1 MIGTIRGSVIDRDPV
16 LEKSSSA
23 EVTIEVAGIGYR
35 VLVTAATLSRLPADD
50 EVLLFVHQHFWD
62 DNQKLFGFRTKTER
76 VAFEGLLGAHKV
88 GPNLAMAILATHPVE
103 QLARILAEDDL
114 AALCEVP
121 GVGKKTA
128 QQILVDLRS
137 TLVLPVLDDT
147 GATIDLTPVGGDGAG
162 GTGDGDAAVS
172 LVDVREAMANLG
184 YSSEE
189 IRRAVAS
196 LGDEVDQADDSGQLL
211 KLAILSLSAS

>member
-1 MIGTIRGSVIDRDPV
+1 MIGTLRGVVVDRDPV
-16 LEKSSSA
+16 LEKASST

-35 VLVTAATLSRLPADD
+35 VQVTAATLSRLPAD
-50 EVLLFVHQHFWD
+50 EPVLLFVHHHFWETD
-62 DNQKLFGFRTKTER
+62 QKLFGFRTKTER
-76 VAFEGLLGAHKV
+76 AAFEGLLGAHKV
-88 GPNLAMAILATHPVE
+88 GPALALAVLATHPVE

-137 TLVLPVLDDT
+137 SLVLPVLDDS
-147 GATIDLTPVGGDGAG
+147 GATIDLTPVGGGDELDADGG
-162 GTGDGDAAVS
+162 PGN

-189 IRRAVAS
+189 IRRAVAA
-196 LGDEVDQADDSGQLL
+196 LGDEATTNNDSGQLL
-211 KLAILSLSAS
+211 KLAILSLASG

>member
-1 MIGTIRGSVIDRDPV
+1 MIGSLRGVVIDREPV
-16 LEKSSSA
+16 LERAAGA
-23 EVTIEVAGIGYR
+23 EIVVEVGGVGYR
-35 VLVTAATLSRLPADD
+35 VTVTAATLSRLPAD
-50 EVLLFVHQHFWD
+50 EPVLLHIHHHFWEAD
-62 DNQKLFGFRTKTER
+62 QKLFGFRTRTER

-88 GPNLAMAILATHPVE
+88 GPNLALAVLATHPVE

-137 TLVLPVLDDT
+137 TLVLPVLEGGT
-147 GATIDLTPVGGDGAG
+147 AIDLTAGGAIDPDPDGA
-162 GTGDGDAAVS
+162 TG

-184 YSSEE
+184 YSTEE
-189 IRRAVAS
+189 IRRAVAG
-196 LGDEVDQADDSGQLL
+196 LGEVDPSTTDSGQLL
-211 KLAILSLSAS
+211 KLAILSLASG

>member
-1 MIGTIRGSVIDRDPV
+1 MIGTLRGVVVDRDPV
-16 LEKSSSA
+16 LEKASSA
-23 EVTIEVAGIGYR
+23 EVTVEVNGVGYR
-35 VLVTAATLSRLPADD
+35 VQVTAATLSRLPAD
-50 EVLLFVHQHFWD
+50 EPVLLFVHHHFWETD
-62 DNQKLFGFRTKTER
+62 QKLFGFRTKTER
-76 VAFEGLLGAHKV
+76 AAFEGLLGAHKV
-88 GPNLAMAILATHPVE
+88 GPALALAVLATHPVE

-137 TLVLPVLDDT
+137 SLVLPVLDDA
-147 GATIDLTPVGGDGAG
+147 GVTIDLTPI
-162 GTGDGDAAVS
+162 GTGDGAESADGQGS

-189 IRRAVAS
+189 IRRAVAA
-196 LGDEVDQADDSGQLL
+196 LGDEVMTNNDSGQLL
-211 KLAILSLSAS
+211 KLAILSLASG

>member
-1 MIGTIRGSVIDRDPV
+1 MIGTLRGQVVDRDPV

-23 EVTIEVAGIGYR
+23 EVTVEVNGIGYR
-35 VLVTAATLSRLPADD
+35 VNVTAATLSRLPADED
-50 EVLLFVHQHFWD
+50 VVLFIHHHFWEND
-62 DNQKLFGFRTKTER
+62 QKLFGFRTKTER

-88 GPNLAMAILATHPVE
+88 GPNLALAILATHPVE

-137 TLVLPVLDDT
+137 SLVLPVLDEA
-147 GATIDLTPVGGDGAG
+147 GVTIDLTPIGADDDGEGGQA
-162 GTGDGDAAVS
+162 S

-196 LGDEVDQADDSGQLL
+196 LGDEVDRTTDSGHLL
-211 KLAILSLSAS
+211 KLAILSLAAGS

>member
-1 MIGTIRGSVIDRDPV
+1 MIGTLRGEVVDRDPV
-16 LEKSSSA
+16 VDKASS
-23 EVTIEVAGIGYR
+23 EITIEVAGIGYR
-35 VLVTAATLSRLPADD
+35 VSVTAATLSRLPVDE
-50 EVLLFVHQHFWD
+50 EVLLFIHQHFWEND
-62 DNQKLFGFRTKTER
+62 QKLFGFRTKTER

-88 GPNLAMAILATHPVE
+88 GPNLALAILATHPVE

-137 TLVLPVLDDT
+137 TLVLPVLDDA
-147 GATIDLTPVGGDGAG
+147 GVTIDLTPIGAG
-162 GTGDGDAAVS
+162 AEADGGQAS

-196 LGDEVDQADDSGQLL
+196 LGDEADRTTDSGQLL
-211 KLAILSLSAS
+211 KLAILSLAAGS

>member
-1 MIGTIRGSVIDRDPV
+1 MIGTLHGQIIDREPV
-16 LEKSSSA
+16 LEKAASA
-23 EVTIEVAGIGYR
+23 EVIIEVAGVGYR
-35 VLVTAATLSRLPADD
+35 VTVTTSTLSRLPAD
-50 EVLLFVHQHFWD
+50 EPVLLHVHHHFWEAD
-62 DNQKLFGFRTKTER
+62 QKLFGFRTRTER

-88 GPNLAMAILATHPVE
+88 GPNLAIAVLATHPVE

-137 TLVLPVLDDT
+137 SLVLPALEDGT
-147 GATIDLTPVGGDGAG
+147 AIDLTAIGLDGDGGAAG
-162 GTGDGDAAVS
+162 GNGEAS

-189 IRRAVAS
+189 IRRAVAA
-196 LGDEVDQADDSGQLL
+196 LGEIDVSANDSGQLL
-211 KLAILSLSAS
+211 KLAILSLASG

>member
-1 MIGTIRGSVIDRDPV
+1 MIGTLQGLVVDRDPV
-16 LEKSSSA
+16 PEKASA
-23 EVTIEVAGIGYR
+23 GEVTVEVAGIGYR
-35 VLVTAATLSRLPADD
+35 VAVTAATLSRLPAD
-50 EVLLFVHQHFWD
+50 EPVLLFIHHHFWEND
-62 DNQKLFGFRTKTER
+62 QKLFGFRTKTER

-88 GPNLAMAILATHPVE
+88 GPNLALAILATHPVE

-137 TLVLPVLDDT
+137 SLVLPVLDEA
-147 GATIDLTPVGGDGAG
+147 GVVIDLAPEGNGGTVGGDGVEGAR
-162 GTGDGDAAVS
+162 

-189 IRRAVAS
+189 IRRAVAG
-196 LGDEVDQADDSGQLL
+196 LGEEASRTSDSGQLL
-211 KLAILSLSAS
+211 KLAILSLASG